1 MNDALLNSI
10 YSISH
15 IALTIGL
22 SLIIAILSFKLRFLT
37 KSGSIAVFLLAFI
50 VFGIGGWQ
58 WTIPILTFFV
68 FSSVLSKIR
77 KNKNK
82 NVETFFE
89 KSGQRDY
96 TQVFANGGTAAI
108 LIIDYFFTGNNLIF
122 ILYVASIASVCA
134 DTWATEIGTMKKN
147 KTYNILNFKKIEQ
160 GISGGI
166 SLVGILGAASGA
178 LLISLSSIYWTNINH
193 VFFIFVIIISG
204 ILASL
209 VDSVLG
215 ASLQVQYKCI
225 SCNSI
230 TERQIHCNEPAVK
243 SSGIKWINNDVVNLL
258 SSIAG
263 VIFCFLFQFL
273 IEYK

>member
-68 FSSVLSKIR
+68 FSSVLS
-77 KNKNK
+77 
-82 NVETFFE
+82 
-89 KSGQRDY
+89 
-96 TQVFANGGTAAI
+96 VFANGGTAAI